1 MGNNNRINVK
11 IKQSINVIKSTNER
25 LSASSGL
32 DLFALQ
38 LCCIKFISII
48 KVKFGSMLKDNNAN
62 SLTEHFIKFHLHL

>member
-32 DLFALQ
+32 DLFVLQ

-48 KVKFGSMLKDNNAN
+48 
-62 SLTEHFIKFHLHL
+62 